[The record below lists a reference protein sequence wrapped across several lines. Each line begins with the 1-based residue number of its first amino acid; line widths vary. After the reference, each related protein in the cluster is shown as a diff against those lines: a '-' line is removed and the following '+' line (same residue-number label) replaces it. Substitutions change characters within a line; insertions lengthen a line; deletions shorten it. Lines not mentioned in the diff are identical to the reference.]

1 VAQIFISYSS
11 KHRELTRVLADAIEA
26 QYGPGSVWWDR
37 ELESRASYANQI
49 RAALEQAR
57 VVVVVWTAGAMIS
70 DYVYAEAVTAQRRG
84 KLVNVRPADMSFRD
98 IPEPFNIHHID
109 EAENHERILATV
121 AKVMAGTPIPTRVP
135 LHEIYFRQQGHRL
148 IDPKRRPLP
157 RDPRQIS
164 PTDLLQ
170 AKSAIVPYVDITG
183 MKADLIAWCGETSR
197 ATAGRLVHGP
207 GGLGKTR
214 LMVEVAA
221 ALRTEG
227 WQRGGVWQIVRPIG
241 RQTTISPSLTKQ
253 AEQSL

>member
-1 VAQIFISYSS
+1 MAGLPRPKRDRASGRASARRWEATVKPIFISYSS
-11 KHRELTRVLADAIEA
+11 KHRDLTRHLAAAIEA
-26 QYGPGSVWWDR
+26 QYGPGSVWWDH

-57 VVVVVWTAGAMIS
+57 VVVVIWTAGAMIS
-70 DYVYAEAVTAQRRG
+70 DYVYAEAVTAQRQG

-157 RDPRQIS
+157 RDPRQIC

-170 AKSAIVPYVDITG
+170 AKYEIVPFVDITV
-183 MKADLIAWCGETSR
+183 MKADLIAWCGDRSR
-197 ATAGRLVHGP
+197 ATAGCTVPAGSATSRAPLLRKP
-207 GGLGKTR
+207 TYR
-214 LMVEVAA
+214 RAA
-221 ALRTEG
+221 
-227 WQRGGVWQIVRPIG
+227 
-241 RQTTISPSLTKQ
+241 
-253 AEQSL
+253 

>member
-70 DYVYAEAVTAQRRG
+70 DYVYAEAVTAQRQG